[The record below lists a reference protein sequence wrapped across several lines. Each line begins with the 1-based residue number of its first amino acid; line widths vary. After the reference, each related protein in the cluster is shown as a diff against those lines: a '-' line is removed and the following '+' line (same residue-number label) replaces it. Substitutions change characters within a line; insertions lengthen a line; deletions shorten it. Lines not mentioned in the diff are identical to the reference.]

1 MRPVLKS
8 FFRFRFAVALTALLA
23 LFGTAA
29 AATATVRFGSTPIAV
44 PIPEGFVERTAEDS
58 LTIAQLALVMQ
69 LVTPLKTAFITEE
82 DANGSA
88 PDLDRHI
95 LVCSHIGVNDA
106 DTVDDAA
113 FLLAKLATKFLLM
126 NDSDGE
132 RLDRDARRFLRSLN
146 IDLSTT
152 YARDDGDA
160 LIAYSATPTSSI
172 ATAFTY
178 GGMAMV
184 HVKGKLLTLYVNS
197 ALTDSSDIAWVK
209 SQTRDLVDAIL
220 SANR

>member
-82 DANGSA
+82 DANSSA

-132 RLDRDARRFLRSLN
+132 RLDRDARRFLN